1 MPTPLTLEQMQG
13 FIAFINNAFA
23 KRPYTLNP
31 IEDYNEGMIMVAT
44 GQGLGV
50 GPVDPADILMS
61 GVLPWEPNTDFFADP
76 VTDVPVLVHYDGSL
90 YLADPACSTGDS
102 FNERDGL
109 VRISLDTDPVY
120 LEITADATTP
130 IIANQ
135 IIGRYASIRRFKVRD
150 LYTLP
155 NANLD
160 SPSQYNKAMCNG
172 SITTPTVVTLERI
185 SPDEP
190 ANAPYDVVCTI
201 TFTPNGDSQYTLG
214 DFVFND
220 GAMGE
225 GDEATGTSI
234 RADELLVMR
243 VTTVGTGL
251 EWITIN
257 LLGEFGSYTD
267 PYYNIPV

>member
-13 FIAFINNAFA
+13 FITFINNAFA
-23 KRPYTLNP
+23 KRPYTNSSAN
-31 IEDYNEGMIMVAT
+31 DFNQGKVMVAT
-44 GQGLGV
+44 GQGFGV
-50 GPVDPADILMS
+50 EPLDIGDLS
-61 GVLPWEPNTDFFADP
+61 VATIKPWEPSTDFFADP

-135 IIGRYASIRRFKVRD
+135 IIGRYASIRRFTVRY

-220 GAMGE
+220 SAMGE

-257 LLGEFGSYTD
+257 LLGEFISYTD